1 MIKQPRKAVILLGFG
16 SSTRSNAS
24 DGIALPPSSADN
36 AAVQQAVKEALSAGL
51 KELIFVTSDSLT
63 PVEHQFGGFDGARAE
78 RVVIARQ
85 FAARNLGQA
94 ICGIRHLLEE
104 EPFVLLLPEDM
115 QGHGGPESTERLL
128 TTYRTAGGNLVAVGD
143 DDVLQRDGRFAAAA
157 SAPAGRY
164 LLQPAVLD
172 ELEEDPG
179 AGLSGALLTIA
190 EAWPLTVLPVARA
203 ATSPQPAVPASEAPT
218 LRARR
223 PVALVAEAAA
233 AARAEAGD

>member
-16 SSTRSNAS
+16 SSTRSNAY
-24 DGIALPPSSADN
+24 DGVALPPSAADN
-36 AAVQQAVKEALSAGL
+36 AAVQQAVREALSAGL
-51 KELIFVTSDSLT
+51 RELIFVTSDSLT
-63 PVEHQFGGFDGARAE
+63 PVEDQFGGFDGARAE

-85 FAARNLGQA
+85 FAARSLGHA

-115 QGHGGPESTERLL
+115 QGCGGPESTARLL
-128 TTYRTAGGNLVAVGD
+128 TSYRTTGGNMVAVSD
-143 DDVLQRDGRFAAAA
+143 EDVLLRDGRFAAAA

-172 ELEEDPG
+172 ELEEEPD
-179 AGLSGALLTIA
+179 AGLSGALLAIA
-190 EAWPLTVLPVARA
+190 EVWPMSVLPVVRA
-203 ATSPQPAVPASEAPT
+203 AATPQPVLPRSEAPT
-218 LRARR
+218 LRAPR
-223 PVALVAEAAA
+223 PVALVAAAAA